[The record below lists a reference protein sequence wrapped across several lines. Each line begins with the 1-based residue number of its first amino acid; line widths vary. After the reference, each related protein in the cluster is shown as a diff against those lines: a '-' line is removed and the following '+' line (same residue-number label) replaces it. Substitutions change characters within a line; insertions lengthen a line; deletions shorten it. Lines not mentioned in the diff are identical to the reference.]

1 MLGAQTRSMS
11 RRIPLIAGIVFAV
24 LFALALLMVPPLPGI
39 DQPASAVVS
48 HLRDHAGALR
58 LQALLITLGFLALV
72 IVLAYARPR
81 LEGPAGY
88 AFTMGSALIIAEFSV
103 ELWFA
108 SGLAL
113 HANTL
118 DPAVAR
124 SAADIALM
132 FGPILTVADVIV
144 AVPIALAAKA
154 GRFPGWL
161 GILAAVFAVEQF
173 VETVTIIGG
182 PGLFISPGGP
192 MNMLLGGALF
202 IVFFLA
208 LGVSTGLTP
217 DPATSQP
224 TKANGAAE

>member
-1 MLGAQTRSMS
+1 VSRWGRTLGRMS
-11 RRIPLIAGIVFAV
+11 RRIPLVAGIVFAV

-39 DQPASAVVS
+39 DQPGSAVVS
-48 HLRDHAGALR
+48 HLRDHAQLLR
-58 LQALLITLGFLALV
+58 LQALLLTLGFLALV
-72 IVLAYARPR
+72 IVLSYARAR
-81 LEGPAGY
+81 LDGPAGY

-103 ELWFA
+103 ELWFS
-108 SGLAL
+108 SGMAL
-113 HANTL
+113 HADTL

-124 SAADIALM
+124 TITDVAVM

-154 GRFPGWL
+154 GRFPRWL
-161 GILAAVFAVEQF
+161 GVLAWIFAVEQF
-173 VETVTIIGG
+173 AETVTVIGG

-208 LGVSTGLTP
+208 LGANVGGIDAAREGTP
-217 DPATSQP
+217 
-224 TKANGAAE
+224 AE

>member
-1 MLGAQTRSMS
+1 MS
-11 RRIPLIAGIVFAV
+11 RRIPLVAGIVFAV
-24 LFALALLMVPPLPGI
+24 LFAIALLMVPPLPGI
-39 DQPASAVVS
+39 DQQGSAVVS
-48 HLRDHAGALR
+48 HLRDHAGVLR
-58 LQALLITLGFLALV
+58 LQALLIALGFLALV
-72 IVLAYARPR
+72 IVLSYARTR

-88 AFTMGSALIIAEFSV
+88 AFTIGSALIIAEFTV
-103 ELWFA
+103 ELWFS

-124 SAADIALM
+124 TAVDVALM

-161 GILAAVFAVEQF
+161 GVLAAVFAVEQF
-173 VETVTIIGG
+173 VEMVTIIGG

-192 MNMLLGGALF
+192 MNMFLGGALF
-202 IVFFLA
+202 IAFFAA
-208 LGVSTGLTP
+208 LGMSTPLAG
-217 DPATSQP
+217 
-224 TKANGAAE
+224 

>member
-1 MLGAQTRSMS
+1 MN
-11 RRIPLIAGIVFAV
+11 RRVPLVAGL
-24 LFALALLMVPPLPGI
+24 LFAGLFVLALLMVPPLPGT

-48 HLRDHAGALR
+48 YVREHSGAVR
-58 LQALLITLGFLALV
+58 LQALLLTLGFLALV
-72 IVLAYARPR
+72 TVLAYARTR
-81 LEGPAGY
+81 LQGPAGY
-88 AFTMGSALIIAEFSV
+88 AFTIGSALIIAELSG
-103 ELWFA
+103 ELWFV

-113 HANTL
+113 HADTL

-124 SAADIALM
+124 TVADVALM

-154 GRFPGWL
+154 GVFPPWL
-161 GILAAVFAVEQF
+161 GVVAAVFAVEQF

-202 IVFFLA
+202 VIFFLA
-208 LGVSTGLTP
+208 LGVSTALLP
-217 DPATSQP
+217 DAATSRS
-224 TKANGAAE
+224 A

>member
-1 MLGAQTRSMS
+1 
-11 RRIPLIAGIVFAV
+11 V
-24 LFALALLMVPPLPGI
+24 LFTFALLMVPTLPGT
-39 DQPASAVVS
+39 DQPASAVKS

-72 IVLAYARPR
+72 IVLAYARSR

-88 AFTMGSALIIAEFSV
+88 AFTIGSALIIAEFSV
-103 ELWFA
+103 ELWLT

-113 HANTL
+113 HANSL

-124 SAADIALM
+124 TAADIALM
-132 FGPILTVADVIV
+132 FGPVLTVADVIV

-154 GRFPGWL
+154 GRFPRWL
-161 GILAAVFAVEQF
+161 GVLAAIFALEQF
-173 VETVTIIGG
+173 AETVTIIGG

-192 MNMLLGGALF
+192 MNMLLGGVLF

-208 LGVSTGLTP
+208 LGVSTALTP
-217 DPATSQP
+217 APETP
-224 TKANGAAE
+224 LAA